1 MNEYHAEQ
9 MLFSSVYTIGQKS
22 AVPYMIFLSFL
33 TDTLF
38 STTNQNIF
46 FKMCFSIL
54 LCLSIYLPNFQ
65 PSNLETLDQPEQN
78 NGLYN

>member
-46 FKMCFSIL
+46 LKCVLAYYYVLAYTSQI
-54 LCLSIYLPNFQ
+54 
-65 PSNLETLDQPEQN
+65 SNHPI
-78 NGLYN
+78 